1 MSLRPHHHKYKNIF
15 LFIGGLS
22 LTIILSQFKF
32 FHDFLIHLGQYGY
45 LSAFLAGFLFT
56 STFTVATGG
65 LILLTLANIINPI
78 YLIIFAGLGAVI
90 CDILIF
96 KFVKDNVNQEIAPV
110 YQNFINHSH
119 FKKIL
124 HTKYFGWTLPV
135 LGTLIIASPIPDE
148 LGVSLMGISNLTVK
162 KFILIS
168 IISHTIGISS
178 LVFTSIAFF

>member
-1 MSLRPHHHKYKNIF
+1 MSLRPHHHKYKNIL
-15 LFIGGLS
+15 LFIGGLL
-22 LTIILSQFKF
+22 LTIVLSQFNF
-32 FHDFLIHLGQYGY
+32 FHNFLVHLGQFGY
-45 LSAFLAGFLFT
+45 LSAFLAGLLFT

-65 LILLTLANIINPI
+65 LILLTLAKILNPI

-96 KFVKDNVNQEIAPV
+96 KFVKDKVNEEIAPV

-124 HTKYFGWTLPV
+124 HTKYFAWTLPV
-135 LGTLIIASPIPDE
+135 IGTLIIASPLPDE
-148 LGVSLMGISNLTVK
+148 LGVSLMGISNLTIK

-178 LVFTSIAFF
+178 LILSSTFFL